1 MRSAGRYCRISEIRS
16 AVYYKEESAPAAG
29 FGKGQTVKQE
39 KRSRQAERVSAVA
52 VAVNL
57 LLFVMKLVTGRS
69 MGAMSVIADAYNNL
83 SDAATAAVGLLGFV
97 LAVRPADREHPYG
110 HARYEYLAALL
121 VSAGQLTVSIGL
133 ISSSFSRILSPR
145 PVELMGRAWIV
156 LGIAI
161 VVKLLLAA
169 FNLAADRRLQSGTLR
184 AAALDSLSD
193 AGATA
198 AVLVGGAL
206 SRRYSL
212 PLDGYMGLA
221 IGCLIFA
228 GALSLCRETI
238 TSLLG
243 GIPSAA
249 DIGMLEKDILEGREV
264 LGVHDLQIHDY
275 GPGHRYASAHV
286 ELPAALS
293 SLESHAILDEI
304 ERRVAA
310 ETEISLVLHC
320 DPVLTEDE
328 KLPVIADALRRTAE
342 KMDTRITLHD
352 IRVVPVG
359 GAEQVR
365 FDCVTPFGL
374 KLTQAEA
381 EERFTAGLKEQVG
394 GNYVCLP
401 LVEHSFTG
409 EG

>member
-1 MRSAGRYCRISEIRS
+1 M
-16 AVYYKEESAPAAG
+16 
-29 FGKGQTVKQE
+29 
-39 KRSRQAERVSAVA
+39 VSAVA

-57 LLFVMKLVTGRS
+57 LLFGVKLASGKS
-69 MGAMSVIADAYNNL
+69 MDAVSVIADAYNNL
-83 SDAATAAVGLLGFV
+83 SDAATAMVGLLGFL
-97 LAVRPADREHPYG
+97 LAGRPADREHPYG
-110 HARYEYLAALL
+110 HARYEYLAALV

-133 ISSSFSRILSPR
+133 ISNSFSRILSPQ
-145 PVELMGRAWIV
+145 PVEWMGHAWIV
-156 LGIAI
+156 LTGAVI
-161 VVKLLLAA
+161 VKLLLAA
-169 FNLAADRRLQSGTLR
+169 FNLAADRRLDSGTLR

-193 AGATA
+193 AGATS
-198 AVLVGGAL
+198 AVLLGGFL
-206 SRRYSL
+206 SSRFSL
-212 PLDGYMGLA
+212 PLDGWLGLG

-243 GIPSAA
+243 GIPSTAE
-249 DIGMLEKDILEGREV
+249 IELLKKDILEGREV
-264 LGVHDLQIHDY
+264 LGVHDLQVHDY

-304 ERRVAA
+304 ERRVSA

-328 KLPVIADALRRTAE
+328 KLPVIADALRRMAGE
-342 KMDTRITLHD
+342 MDTRITLHD
-352 IRVVPVG
+352 IRVVPVS

-365 FDCVTPFGL
+365 FDCVIPFGM

-381 EERFTAGLKEQVG
+381 GERFTAGLKRTIG

-401 LVEHSFTG
+401 IVEHSFTG
-409 EG
+409 ED